1 MMRVKIVGTGR
12 IVGPGR
18 AAPSGSAGSVRRVAG
33 RVHHS
38 AICAH
43 DVEASLHFYRDGLG
57 LDVLMDETFG
67 GDWPALFD
75 AGSSQLR
82 SVFLGDPD
90 ATDGGIVELVA
101 FEGGMAEPPTRPAEP
116 AVGFFLLSFYV
127 DDVDTVL
134 GRLAH
139 LGLGGPPRRIE
150 QPAPVG
156 RVVKMATVR
165 DPDDV
170 VIELI
175 GR

>member
-1 MMRVKIVGTGR
+1 MSGERV
-12 IVGPGR
+12 
-18 AAPSGSAGSVRRVAG
+18 SVRPVAG

-38 AICAH
+38 AICAC
-43 DVEASLHFYRDGLG
+43 DVEASLRFYRDGLG
-57 LDVLMDETFG
+57 LEVLMDETFG

-75 AGSSQLR
+75 AGSSTLR

-90 ATDGGIVELVA
+90 APDGGIVELVA
-101 FEGGMAEPPTRPAEP
+101 FEGGMAEPPLRPEEP
-116 AVGFFLLSFYV
+116 HLGFFLLSFYV
-127 DDVDTVL
+127 DDVDHVL
-134 GRLAH
+134 DRLAH